1 MSTGSP
7 RRWYAGGRLPGA
19 RAAAPATAA
28 PASTVRRR
36 LLRLAGRLGWTVGRP
51 RVRRALPW
59 VLVPASVGAVAAAV
73 ARRRRQRRPD
83 PCGPEGLAL
92 PDGRGDVV
100 ATADGAALAV
110 HVAGPDDG
118 PVVVLV
124 HCWTGAKE
132 LWGPVA
138 RRLVHAGHRVVLY
151 DQRGHGSSTWGDG
164 LPDIDQLGDDLAAV
178 LARVDAR
185 DALVAGHSMGGMS
198 IQAYVGRHPGDA
210 AERLSGA
217 VLVAT
222 AARTFG
228 RELPAALAERV
239 LGDVAP
245 AWTRTGRIG
254 TSLARR
260 SMGAGAHPAHAVAV
274 RDLLHATPGP
284 VRVGCLL
291 AMARMDL
298 GPGLAA
304 TQVPATVLVGTRDLL
319 TPPRSARALAA
330 AWPDA
335 ELTVLPGAG
344 HMLPIERPDEVVE
357 AVLARTSVR

>member
-1 MSTGSP
+1 M
-7 RRWYAGGRLPGA
+7 
-19 RAAAPATAA
+19 
-28 PASTVRRR
+28 RRR
-36 LLRLAGRLGWTVGRP
+36 ALRLARLGLRLA
-51 RVRRALPW
+51 RRRARRALPW
-59 VLVPASVGAVAAAV
+59 VVVPASVGAGAVAVPLAAGAVAV
-73 ARRRRQRRPD
+73 ARRRRHRRPD
-83 PCGPEGLAL
+83 PCGPDGLAL

-100 ATADGAALAV
+100 VTTDGAELAV
-110 HVAGPDDG
+110 HVAGADEG

-132 LWGPVA
+132 LWAPVA
-138 RRLVHAGHRVVLY
+138 RRLVHLGHQVVLY

-164 LPDIDQLGDDLAAV
+164 LPDVDRLGDDLAAI
-178 LARVDAR
+178 LAHVDAS
-185 DALVAGHSMGGMS
+185 AAVVAGHSMGGMS

-210 AERLSGA
+210 AGRLSGA

-260 SMGAGAHPAHAVAV
+260 SLGAGAHPAHAVAV

-304 TQVPATVLVGTRDLL
+304 TTIPATVLVGTRDLL
-319 TPPRSARALAA
+319 TPPRSARALAR
-330 AWPDA
+330 AWPSA
-335 ELTVLPGAG
+335 ELKVLPGAG

-357 AVLARTSVR
+357 AVLASTSGG

>member
-1 MSTGSP
+1 MATQSERLLTLM
-7 RRWYAGGRLPGA
+7 RRLELP
-19 RAAAPATAA
+19 PAT
-28 PASTVRRR
+28 
-36 LLRLAGRLGWTVGRP
+36 
-51 RVRRALPW
+51 
-59 VLVPASVGAVAAAV
+59 
-73 ARRRRQRRPD
+73 
-83 PCGPEGLAL
+83 
-92 PDGRGDVV
+92 VV
-100 ATADGAALAV
+100 
-110 HVAGPDDG
+110 
-118 PVVVLV
+118 
-124 HCWTGAKE
+124 
-132 LWGPVA
+132 
-138 RRLVHAGHRVVLY
+138 
-151 DQRGHGSSTWGDG
+151 
-164 LPDIDQLGDDLAAV
+164 
-178 LARVDAR
+178 
-185 DALVAGHSMGGMS
+185 GHSMGGMS

-245 AWTRTGRIG
+245 AWTSTGRIG

-260 SMGAGAHPAHAVAV
+260 SLGAGAHPAHAVAV

-304 TQVPATVLVGTRDLL
+304 TQVPASVLVGTRDLL

>member
-1 MSTGSP
+1 MALLP
-7 RRWYAGGRLPGA
+7 RHWRRRVHLPGVRTVA
-19 RAAAPATAA
+19 VGAGLPVAVGAAAI
-28 PASTVRRR
+28 
-36 LLRLAGRLGWTVGRP
+36 
-51 RVRRALPW
+51 
-59 VLVPASVGAVAAAV
+59 
-73 ARRRRQRRPD
+73 ARRRRRRAPD
-83 PCGPEGLAL
+83 PGSPEGLVL
-92 PDGRGDVV
+92 PDGRADVV
-100 ATADGAALAV
+100 ATADGAELAL

-118 PVVVLV
+118 PMVVLV

-132 LWGPVA
+132 LWAPVA
-138 RRLVHAGHRVVLY
+138 RRLVHLGHRVVVY

-164 LPDIDQLGDDLAAV
+164 LPDIDRLGDDLAAV
-178 LARVDAR
+178 LAHVDAR

-198 IQAYVGRHPGDA
+198 IQAYVGRHPTDA
-210 AERLSGA
+210 AERVSGA

-228 RELPAALAERV
+228 RELPTALAERL

-260 SMGAGAHPAHAVAV
+260 SLGAGAHPAHAVAV

-298 GPGLAA
+298 APGLAA
-304 TQVPATVLVGTRDLL
+304 TTIPATVLVGTRDLL
-319 TPPRSARALAA
+319 TPPRSARALARS
-330 AWPDA
+330 WPGA
-335 ELTVLPGAG
+335 ELVVLPGAG
-344 HMLPIERPDEVVE
+344 HMLPVERPDEIVE
-357 AVLARTSVR
+357 AVLAGTARPLTAAR

>member
-1 MSTGSP
+1 M
-7 RRWYAGGRLPGA
+7 
-19 RAAAPATAA
+19 
-28 PASTVRRR
+28 RRR
-36 LLRLAGRLGWTVGRP
+36 IVRLAGRLGWRLA
-51 RVRRALPW
+51 RRHARRALPW
-59 VLVPASVGAVAAAV
+59 VVVPASLGAGAVAIPVAAGAVAV
-73 ARRRRQRRPD
+73 ARRRRHRRPD
-83 PCGPEGLAL
+83 PCGPDGLAL

-100 ATADGAALAV
+100 VTTDGAELAV
-110 HVAGPDDG
+110 HVAGADEG

-132 LWGPVA
+132 LWAPVA
-138 RRLVHAGHRVVLY
+138 RRLVHLGHRVVLY

-164 LPDIDQLGDDLAAV
+164 LPDVDRLGDDLAAI
-178 LARVDAR
+178 LAHVDAS
-185 DALVAGHSMGGMS
+185 AAVVAGHSMGGMS

-210 AERLSGA
+210 AGRLSGA

-260 SMGAGAHPAHAVAV
+260 SLGAGAHPAHAVAV

-284 VRVGCLL
+284 VRVECLL

-298 GPGLAA
+298 GPDLAG
-304 TQVPATVLVGTRDLL
+304 TSVPATVLVGTRDLL
-319 TPPRSARALAA
+319 TPPRSAKALAR
-330 AWPDA
+330 AWPSA
-335 ELTVLPGAG
+335 ELKVLPGAG

-357 AVLARTSVR
+357 AVLAGASRW

>member
-1 MSTGSP
+1 MK
-7 RRWYAGGRLPGA
+7 R
-19 RAAAPATAA
+19 PA
-28 PASTVRRR
+28 
-36 LLRLAGRLGWTVGRP
+36 LRLAGRVGWRLA
-51 RVRRALPW
+51 RRRARRALPW
-59 VLVPASVGAVAAAV
+59 VVVPASLGAGVVAVPAAAGVVAV
-73 ARRRRQRRPD
+73 ARRRGRGGSD
-83 PCGPEGLAL
+83 PCGPDGLAL
-92 PDGRGDVV
+92 PDGRSEAVV
-100 ATADGAALAV
+100 TADGAELAL
-110 HVAGPDDG
+110 HVAGPEAG

-132 LWGPVA
+132 LWSPVA
-138 RRLVHAGHRVVLY
+138 RRLVHLGHRVVLY
-151 DQRGHGSSTWGDG
+151 DQRGHGASTWGGG
-164 LPDIDQLGDDLAAV
+164 LPDVDHLGDDLATV
-178 LARVDAR
+178 LAHVDAR
-185 DALVAGHSMGGMS
+185 DVVVAGHSMGGMS
-198 IQAYVGRHPGDA
+198 IQAYVGRHPADA
-210 AERLSGA
+210 AARLSGA

-260 SMGAGAHPAHAVAV
+260 SLGAGAHPAHAVAV

-330 AWPDA
+330 AWPGA

-344 HMLPIERPDEVVE
+344 HMLPVERPDEIVE
-357 AVLARTSVR
+357 AVLARASGR